1 MIQYDR
7 TKVVINLDNIR
18 YNVNELKKKVD
29 RSSKVMFVIKADGYG
44 HGAVQIMKYL
54 GDSVDAYGVA
64 VINEAVALRENGCG
78 KLILILGYTPKSC
91 LEYVVKYDISQTV
104 TDYGTARLL
113 SEEAVRQGV
122 YAKIHIKLD
131 TGMGRIGF
139 LPGDESV
146 EIIKKISEL
155 PNIIMEGC
163 FTHFSKADE
172 KDLAYTEKQYGT
184 YLDMIDKLEQA
195 GVIFDIK
202 HACNSAAAIQ
212 FPDADLDMVRLGIA
226 SYGLYPSEDIDKSA
240 ISLRP
245 AMEWKTIISYVK
257 TVQPGTKISYG
268 GTYTADSVR
277 KIATVPV
284 GYADG
289 YPRSLSNRGRVIV
302 NGVSAPIVGRV
313 CMDQFMIDVT
323 EIPDVNVEDTVT
335 LVGRD
340 GDELISVEEIADYSN
355 SLNYEVICDVG
366 KRVPREYIST
376 CAVAQAGA

>member
-18 YNVNELKKKVD
+18 YNVSELKKKVD
-29 RSSKVMFVIKADGYG
+29 PASKVMFVIKADGYG
-44 HGAVQIMKYL
+44 HGAVRIMQYL

-91 LEYVVKYDISQTV
+91 LKHVVKYDISQTV
-104 TDYGTARLL
+104 TDYETASLL

-122 YAKIHIKLD
+122 NVRIHIKLD

-146 EIIKKISEL
+146 KIIKKISEL

-172 KDLAYTEKQYGT
+172 KDLAYTEKQYDT
-184 YLDMIDKLEQA
+184 YIDMIERLEAA
-195 GVIFDIK
+195 GVTFHIK
-202 HACNSAAAIQ
+202 HACNSAAVIQ
-212 FPDADLDMVRLGIA
+212 FPKANLDMVRLGIA

-240 ISLRP
+240 IELKP

-277 KIATVPV
+277 RIATVPV

-289 YPRSLSNRGRVIV
+289 YPRALSNRGRVIV
-302 NGVSAPIVGRV
+302 NGMSAPIVGRV

-323 EIPDVNVEDTVT
+323 DIPDVEVEDSVT

-340 GDELISVEEIADYSN
+340 GDELISVEEIAAYGD

-366 KRVPREYIST
+366 KRVPREYICDSH
-376 CAVAQAGA
+376 V

>member
-1 MIQYDR
+1 MVQFDR

-29 RSSKVMFVIKADGYG
+29 PASKIMFVIKADGYG
-44 HGAVQIMKYL
+44 HGAVRIMEYL
-54 GDSVDAYGVA
+54 GESVDAYGVA

-91 LEYVVKYDISQTV
+91 LKHVIMYNISQTV
-104 TDYGTARLL
+104 TDYETARLL

-122 YAKIHIKLD
+122 NARIHIKLD

-139 LPGDESV
+139 LPGNDSV
-146 EIIKKISEL
+146 ETIRKISKL

-172 KDLAYTEKQYGT
+172 NDLSYTEKQYET
-184 YLDMIDKLEQA
+184 YIEMLEKLERA
-195 GVIFDIK
+195 GVTFELK
-202 HACNSAAAIQ
+202 HACNSAAVIQ
-212 FPDADLDMVRLGIA
+212 FPKADLDMVRLGIA
-226 SYGLYPSEDIDKSA
+226 SYGLYPSEDIDKSV
-240 ISLRP
+240 IELRP
-245 AMEWKTIISYVK
+245 AMEWKTIISYIK
-257 TVQPGTKISYG
+257 TVEPGTRISYG
-268 GTYTADSVR
+268 GTYTADSVKR
-277 KIATVPV
+277 IATVPV

-289 YPRSLSNRGRVIV
+289 YPRALSNIGRVIV
-302 NGVSAPIVGRV
+302 NGISAPIVGRV

-323 EIPDVNVEDTVT
+323 GIPDVKVEDSVT

-340 GDELISVEEIADYSN
+340 GNELISVEEIADYGN

-366 KRVPREYIST
+366 KRVPREYICESR
-376 CAVAQAGA
+376 A

>member
-18 YNVNELKKKVD
+18 YNVSELKKKID
-29 RSSKVMFVIKADGYG
+29 PASKVMFVIKADGYG
-44 HGAVQIMKYL
+44 HGAVRIMQYL

-91 LEYVVKYDISQTV
+91 LKHVVKYDISQTV
-104 TDYGTARLL
+104 TDYETARLL

-122 YAKIHIKLD
+122 NVRIHIKLD

-146 EIIKKISEL
+146 KIIKKISEL

-172 KDLAYTEKQYGT
+172 EDLAYTEKQYDT
-184 YLDMIDKLEQA
+184 YIDMIERLEAA
-195 GVIFDIK
+195 GVTFHIK
-202 HACNSAAAIQ
+202 HACNSAAVIQ
-212 FPDADLDMVRLGIA
+212 FPKANLDMVRLGIA

-240 ISLRP
+240 IELKP

-268 GTYTADSVR
+268 GTYTAESVR
-277 KIATVPV
+277 RIATVPV

-289 YPRSLSNRGRVIV
+289 YPRALSNRGRVIV
-302 NGVSAPIVGRV
+302 NGMSAPIVGRV

-323 EIPDVNVEDTVT
+323 DIPDVEVEDSVT

-340 GDELISVEEIADYSN
+340 GDELISVEEIAAYGD

-366 KRVPREYIST
+366 KRVPREYICDSH
-376 CAVAQAGA
+376 V

>member
-18 YNVNELKKKVD
+18 YNVSELKKKVD
-29 RSSKVMFVIKADGYG
+29 PASKVMFVIKADGYG
-44 HGAVQIMKYL
+44 HGAVRIMQYL

-91 LEYVVKYDISQTV
+91 LKHVVKYDISQTV
-104 TDYGTARLL
+104 TDYETARLL

-122 YAKIHIKLD
+122 NVRIHIKLD

-146 EIIKKISEL
+146 KIIKKISEL

-172 KDLAYTEKQYGT
+172 KDLAYTEKQYDT
-184 YLDMIDKLEQA
+184 YIDMIERLEAA
-195 GVIFDIK
+195 GVTFDIK
-202 HACNSAAAIQ
+202 HACNSAAVIQ
-212 FPDADLDMVRLGIA
+212 FPKANLDMVRLGIA

-240 ISLRP
+240 IELKP

-257 TVQPGTKISYG
+257 TVQPGTKIGYG

-277 KIATVPV
+277 RIATVPV

-289 YPRSLSNRGRVIV
+289 YPRALSNRGRVIV
-302 NGVSAPIVGRV
+302 NGMSAPIVGRV

-323 EIPDVNVEDTVT
+323 DIPDVEVEDSVT

-340 GDELISVEEIADYSN
+340 GDELISVEEIAAYGDSF
-355 SLNYEVICDVG
+355 NYEVICDVG
-366 KRVPREYIST
+366 KRVPREYICDSH
-376 CAVAQAGA
+376 V

>member
-1 MIQYDR
+1 MVQFDR

-29 RSSKVMFVIKADGYG
+29 PASKIMFVIKADGYG
-44 HGAVQIMKYL
+44 HGAVRIMEYL
-54 GDSVDAYGVA
+54 GESVDAYGVA

-91 LEYVVKYDISQTV
+91 LKHVIMYNISQTV
-104 TDYGTARLL
+104 TDYETARLL

-122 YAKIHIKLD
+122 NARIHIKLD

-139 LPGDESV
+139 LPGNDSV
-146 EIIKKISEL
+146 ETIRKISKL

-172 KDLAYTEKQYGT
+172 KDLSYTENQYET
-184 YLDMIDKLEQA
+184 YIEMLEKLERA
-195 GVIFDIK
+195 GVTFELK
-202 HACNSAAAIQ
+202 HACNSAAVIQ
-212 FPDADLDMVRLGIA
+212 FPKADLDMVRLGIA
-226 SYGLYPSEDIDKSA
+226 SYGLYPSEDIDKSV
-240 ISLRP
+240 IELRP
-245 AMEWKTIISYVK
+245 AMEWKTIISYIK
-257 TVQPGTKISYG
+257 TVEPGTRISYG
-268 GTYTADSVR
+268 GTYTADSVKR
-277 KIATVPV
+277 IATVPV

-289 YPRSLSNRGRVIV
+289 YPRALSNIGRVIV
-302 NGVSAPIVGRV
+302 NGISAPIVGRV

-323 EIPDVNVEDTVT
+323 GIPDVKVEDSVT

-340 GDELISVEEIADYSN
+340 GNELISVEEIADYGN

-366 KRVPREYIST
+366 KRVPREYICESR
-376 CAVAQAGA
+376 A

>member
-7 TKVVINLDNIR
+7 TRVEINLENIR
-18 YNVNELKKKVD
+18 YNVNELKRKINPL
-29 RSSKVMFVIKADGYG
+29 SKVMFVIKADGYG

-78 KLILILGYTPKSC
+78 KLILILGYTPKNC
-91 LEYVVKYDISQTV
+91 LKYVVRHNISQTV
-104 TDYGTARLL
+104 TDYETARVL

-122 YAKIHIKLD
+122 NARIHIKLD

-139 LPGDESV
+139 LPCDESV
-146 EIIKKISEL
+146 EIIRKISEL

-172 KDLAYTEKQYGT
+172 HDLTYTGEQYEI
-184 YLDMIDKLEQA
+184 YLDMVLRLERA
-195 GVIFDIK
+195 GVTFAIK
-202 HACNSAAAIQ
+202 HACNSAAVIQ
-212 FPDADLDMVRLGIA
+212 FPQADLDMVRIGIA
-226 SYGLYPSEDIDKSA
+226 SYGLYPSEEIDKSV
-240 ISLRP
+240 IELRP

-257 TVQPGTKISYG
+257 TVEPGTRISYG
-268 GTYTADSVR
+268 GTYIAESVR

-289 YPRSLSNRGRVIV
+289 YPRLLSNRGRVIV
-302 NGVSAPIVGRV
+302 NGISAPIVGRV

-323 EIPDVNVEDTVT
+323 DVPEVQVEDTVT

-340 GDELISVEEIADYSN
+340 GNESISVEEIAFYSG

-366 KRVPREYIST
+366 KRVPREYIYGSRK
-376 CAVAQAGA
+376 

>member
-1 MIQYDR
+1 MVQFDR

-29 RSSKVMFVIKADGYG
+29 PASKIMFVIKADGYG
-44 HGAVQIMKYL
+44 HGAVRIMEYL
-54 GDSVDAYGVA
+54 GESVDAYGVA

-91 LEYVVKYDISQTV
+91 LKHVIMYNISQTV
-104 TDYGTARLL
+104 TDYETARLL

-122 YAKIHIKLD
+122 NARIHIKLD

-139 LPGDESV
+139 LPGNESV
-146 EIIKKISEL
+146 ETIRKISEL

-172 KDLAYTEKQYGT
+172 KELSYTEKQYET
-184 YLDMIDKLEQA
+184 YIEMLEKLERA
-195 GVIFDIK
+195 GVTFELK
-202 HACNSAAAIQ
+202 HACNSAAVIQ
-212 FPDADLDMVRLGIA
+212 FPKADLDMVRLGIA
-226 SYGLYPSEDIDKSA
+226 SYGLYPSEDIDKSV
-240 ISLRP
+240 IELRP
-245 AMEWKTIISYVK
+245 AMEWKTIISYIK
-257 TVQPGTKISYG
+257 TVEPGTRISYG
-268 GTYTADSVR
+268 GTYTADSIR
-277 KIATVPV
+277 RIATVPV

-289 YPRSLSNRGRVIV
+289 YPRALSNIGRVIV
-302 NGVSAPIVGRV
+302 NGISAPIVGRV

-323 EIPDVNVEDTVT
+323 DIPDVKVEDSVT

-340 GDELISVEEIADYSN
+340 GNELISVEEIADYGN

-366 KRVPREYIST
+366 KRVPREYICESR
-376 CAVAQAGA
+376 A